1 MNYQLVQPSLVLQPF
16 IKHYWILQENKL
28 PKEVCIPRI
37 YPTGFTELIYYYG
50 DRYIQIDKNNRKTL
64 QPPFFFTGQSS
75 EYYDISPTGKIGL
88 IAVTFKPDAAKLF
101 FKLPVNEVENNFA
114 ALEDILGM
122 TVRNLEYELYISK
135 GNSERIQIIEKFL
148 IQQLKELYTEEH
160 KRINYS
166 INKINQQRGL
176 VSVESLADYACLSTK
191 QFNRKFTEFVGMKPK
206 QFTRIV
212 RFQNAIYNQQI
223 QSVKNL
229 TELAYKCGYYDQA
242 HFTNEFKSF
251 TGYAPKDFFK
261 LCEPCS
267 DYFS

>member
-1 MNYQLVQPSLVLQPF
+1 MDYQFIQPNKVLQAF
-16 IKHYWILQENKL
+16 IKHYWILEEREPL
-28 PKEVCIPRI
+28 KEVCKPRI
-37 YPTGFTELIYYYG
+37 YPTGFTELIFHYG
-50 DRYIQIDKNNRKTL
+50 DKYMHIDKNNAKTL
-64 QPPFFFTGQSS
+64 QPAFLFTGQSS
-75 EYYDISPTGKIGL
+75 EFYDISPTGKVGL

-101 FKLPVNEVENNFA
+101 LKLPINEVENNFV
-114 ALEDILGM
+114 ALEDILGIAA
-122 TVRNLEYELYISK
+122 RNIEYELCISK
-135 GNSERIQIIEKFL
+135 SNSNRIQIIEEFL
-148 IQQLKELYTEEH
+148 IHQLKELYTEDH

-176 VSVESLADYACLSTK
+176 VSVKSLADYACLSTK

-206 QFTRIV
+206 QFTQIV

-242 HFTNEFKSF
+242 HFTNEFKSY

-261 LCEPCS
+261 RCEPCS